1 MSHELMSDEED
12 IPEGFKVKSPHW
24 RSNELSK
31 IITAIDQRMET
42 AIGVTKK
49 APVKKR
55 RLPADSPMKRKPKKV
70 KNTLLRVF
78 DEDEDVSEDEETQM
92 DNWLQLLIFW
102 RFKLDFDLTFRSPL
116 RIFFSYMDRSL
127 WLI

>member
-1 MSHELMSDEED
+1 MTDSEKPLWQDVTQELMSDEED

-49 APVKKR
+49 APAKKR

-70 KNTLLRVF
+70 KNTLPSIF
-78 DEDEDVSEDEETQM
+78 DEDKDEENQM
-92 DNWLQLLIFW
+92 DN
-102 RFKLDFDLTFRSPL
+102 
-116 RIFFSYMDRSL
+116 
-127 WLI
+127 